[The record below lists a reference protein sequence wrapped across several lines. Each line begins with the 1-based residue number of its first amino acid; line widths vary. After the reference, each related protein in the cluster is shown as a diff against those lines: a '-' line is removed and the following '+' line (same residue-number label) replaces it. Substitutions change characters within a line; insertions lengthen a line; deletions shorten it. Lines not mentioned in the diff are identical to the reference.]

1 MYVCMSALD
10 CMCDGF
16 DSQGE
21 EGDRA
26 RGDQHHRL
34 HAEEVCAVLCMYNA
48 RNIMH
53 VCMHVCMHICRG
65 RFIPE
70 ILEELDL
77 VEQEC
82 VYREIVADLVTHI
95 SSQVRVGLGA
105 CVGSPYEMQVHV

>member
-1 MYVCMSALD
+1 MYVCLRLIACAM
-10 CMCDGF
+10 GF
-16 DSQGE
+16 IRRE
-21 EGDRA
+21 KKVTVRA
-26 RGDQHHRL
+26 VINTIAYMRKRFVLCYIRIMQ
-34 HAEEVCAVLCMYNA
+34 EILCMY
-48 RNIMH
+48 
-53 VCMHVCMHICRG
+53 VCMHICRG